1 MDYMHYQR
9 MPHIHGDLEPAFV
22 VPPHEPC
29 CPDEKEEC
37 MCITSGE
44 VEKWNEAADM
54 LSALSGITPEDL
66 DNVAS
71 AVSALASAEYW
82 NSNYNTVKDNSA
94 NWDSAYNAVT
104 ASAKIWNS
112 AINIPEL
119 TDAVND
125 LTSALS
131 ALDGKKANNFYVDS
145 ASIIGDGSI
154 GSPYRVADW
163 ARISALNYNFNE
175 LNSHLFPADSAD
187 GFTGDM
193 IITDGARAKFLE
205 LQPEHELLMSFMRNI
220 DTHISGIN
228 NRINEAE
235 QLSYKAISEA
245 KTYYGDGS
253 TTVINEKYSSPS
265 SSGSKDDPKTREYVV
280 SVIGLP
286 AGYDERILSGV
297 RSWEYISA
305 NLVNR
310 EFLSWE
316 STNYPRSNADISACR
331 KMDTIYVAVE

>member
-37 MCITSGE
+37 VCVTSGD
-44 VEKWNEAADM
+44 VEKWNETADM

-66 DNVAS
+66 DNIGS
-71 AVSALASAEYW
+71 AVSALTSADYW
-82 NSNYNTVKDNSA
+82 NSTYNTVCAKSA

-104 ASAKIWNS
+104 ASADIWNS
-112 AINIPEL
+112 ASDIPEL
-119 TDAVND
+119 TSAIND
-125 LTSALS
+125 LSNQIS
-131 ALDGKKANNFYVDS
+131 ALDKAKASAFFTDS
-145 ASIIGDGSI
+145 ASIVGDGTS

-163 ARISALNYNFNE
+163 ARISALNFNFNE
-175 LNSHLFPADSAD
+175 LERHLYPADSAD
-187 GFTGDM
+187 GLTADM
-193 IITDGARAKFLE
+193 IITDGARAKFLA
-205 LQPEHELLMSFMRNI
+205 LQPEHEKLMSFMQTI

-228 NRINEAE
+228 SRINEAE
-235 QLSYKAISEA
+235 QLSYQAISEA

-253 TTVINEKYSSPS
+253 TTVINEKLV
-265 SSGSKDDPKTREYVV
+265 SGTDPNHPKTREYVV

-286 AGYDERILSGV
+286 NGYDDRISSGV
-297 RSWEYISA
+297 RAWEYISA

-310 EFLSWE
+310 RFLSWAT
-316 STNYPRSNADISACR
+316 TNYPTKASDVTACR
-331 KMDTIYVAVE
+331 DYDTIYVAVE